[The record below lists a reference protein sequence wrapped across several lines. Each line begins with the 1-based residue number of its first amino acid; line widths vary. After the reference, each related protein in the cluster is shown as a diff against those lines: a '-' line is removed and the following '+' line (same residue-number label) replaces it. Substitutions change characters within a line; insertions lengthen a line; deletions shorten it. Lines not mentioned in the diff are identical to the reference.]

1 MKYLVGYRLAA
12 AVVLGALSFL
22 LLPAP
27 AAQKKDL
34 NLAEVPK
41 DPRYEADPEKKAT
54 PRLPDGRVDFDGFW
68 IDYYT
73 DPVGDTAVF
82 SKLDQ
87 SKLYND
93 YDDTPRYGSKY
104 EQDVSGT
111 GFPIPYKPEYLPQ
124 IIASANSTVETLNP
138 ADPYLQCKPL
148 GITRLN
154 RGGHHNGFQIIQ
166 NADTI
171 AILYEEAPGP
181 IYRVVYMDG
190 RQHPKDLDT
199 SFEGHSIGHY
209 DGDTLVVDVVGL
221 NDETLLDEV
230 VREGPTS
237 GMLLTHSDK
246 EHVIEHWSRKG
257 DVLTYSA
264 VVEDPVMFTKPWVVT
279 PRTIRLG
286 PLSDWMQPE
295 GCVPDQGGLIERYTE
310 LAKEK
315 AEKAAAASNL
325 PK

>member
-1 MKYLVGYRLAA
+1 
-12 AVVLGALSFL
+12 
-22 LLPAP
+22 
-27 AAQKKDL
+27 
-34 NLAEVPK
+34 VPK
-41 DPRYEADPEKKAT
+41 DPRYEKDPEKKPT
-54 PRLPDGRVDFDGFW
+54 PRTPDGHVDFTGFW

-73 DPVGDTAVF
+73 DPVGDTVEY
-82 SKLDQ
+82 SKLNN

-93 YDDTPRYGSKY
+93 YDDTPRYGSHY

-111 GFPIPYKPEYLPQ
+111 DFPIPYKPQYLAK
-124 IIASANSTVETLNP
+124 IKASANSTVETLNP
-138 ADPYLQCKPL
+138 DDPYLQCKPL

-154 RGGHHNGFQIIQ
+154 RGGHHNGFEMIQ

-199 SFEGHSIGHY
+199 SFEGHSIGHW
-209 DGDTLVVDVVGL
+209 DGDTLVVDVAGL

-230 VREGPTS
+230 VREGPTA

-279 PRTIRLG
+279 PRQIRLG
-286 PLSDWMQPE
+286 PDSDYMQPE
-295 GCVPDQGGLIERYTE
+295 ACQEDQGHIIERYNDA
-310 LAKEK
+310 AKAK
-315 AEKAAAASNL
+315 ADAKD